1 MTTQR
6 SLEPRS
12 VFVDSSAF
20 YALIDDRDRN
30 HGAAAGILSRLANEA
45 SRLFTT
51 NLILAETHALLLSRL
66 GRQIALQFLDDVDAG
81 NTTVV
86 RVAAGEEQR
95 ARAILRQYDDKDFSL
110 TDATSFAVMERLKI
124 NAAFS
129 FDSDFSQFG
138 WSVLLLS

>member
-20 YALIDDRDRN
+20 YALIDERDRN
-30 HGAAAGILSRLANEA
+30 YRSAAGILARLANEP
-45 SRLFTT
+45 SRLFTS

-66 GRQIALQFLDDVDAG
+66 GRQVALQFLDDVDAG
-81 NTTVV
+81 STTVV
-86 RVAAGEEQR
+86 RVGAGDEQR
-95 ARAILRQYDDKDFSL
+95 ARAILRHYDDKDFSL
-110 TDATSFAVMERLKI
+110 TDATSFAVMEHLKI
-124 NAAFS
+124 DAAFS

-138 WSVLLLS
+138 WSVLG